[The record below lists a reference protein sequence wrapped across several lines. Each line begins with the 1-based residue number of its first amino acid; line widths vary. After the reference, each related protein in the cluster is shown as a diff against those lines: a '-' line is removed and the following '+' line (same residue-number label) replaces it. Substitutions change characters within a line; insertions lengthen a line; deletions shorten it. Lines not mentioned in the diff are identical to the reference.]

1 LDKRQ
6 TDAVKLRL
14 KTFGFFCSFFAAAL
28 LPATALSQ
36 ETRCDE
42 GDVEVRNMSFSGNTA
57 FTDAELTSGIV
68 TTPSSRL
75 RRVLRIVGTRRCLD
89 QQALPL
95 DVLRLTLWYRNHG
108 FHAATVDTVVA
119 SLGKDRVEVRF
130 LINEGEP
137 MRIDTLRIEGL
148 DAVPERATIVADLP
162 VRVGGWFDRYGNAAT
177 RDTLTRRLRDNGYP
191 DAEAFLG
198 YDTRREA
205 NRATVI
211 ISVTPGPRRRIGAVN
226 IVQAGR
232 DGSRPKVSEEAV
244 RRLAGVETGD
254 LYRERSL
261 ERAKRTLYQ
270 TEAFSQV
277 IVEPGT
283 SLGDSSIAV
292 DVEVTEGYLRTWRLG
307 PGWGSLDCFRTTAEL
322 TDYNAFESATRFE
335 LRGRLSK
342 IGIGQPLT
350 GAESLCPQAVD
361 DIYSRKINYYLGAT
375 ISQPALLR
383 RSFVPSLSLY
393 SERRS
398 EYNAFLRTTHAGAAL
413 ALSLSAPRRLHS
425 FGYTLEFGK
434 TEAQPA
440 LYCAVFN
447 ACEAADRNALQQNQ
461 RLAVLSASSSYER
474 TDDAMN
480 PRRGIIGRA
489 EVRHASDIVGAEAS
503 LRFTR
508 LTLDGSAYAP
518 LGRDIVLAI
527 RVRAGI
533 VLGQTFAL
541 GSVAQFVPPQERLFA
556 GGPTTVRGFRQN
568 ELGPAV
574 YIPTSFDTVNTSGSP
589 VSSIGANDT
598 VYFRANPDSVNQRAV
613 PTGGNTMIV
622 GNAELRI
629 VSPIFP
635 SRLTWTLFAD
645 IGETWNRGAGAPG
658 LGFRELK
665 MTPGIGLRIRTPIG
679 YLRADLAYNPYER
692 SRGAA
697 YYDAPVSAGGALF
710 CVSPGNSL
718 PIAYEGS
725 ELKQGAGACPA
736 TFIPSSGRGF
746 FGRWTPSIAIG
757 QAF

>member
-1 LDKRQ
+1 VH
-6 TDAVKLRL
+6 TRL
-14 KTFGFFCSFFAAAL
+14 KTLGFLLFAAAL
-28 LPATALSQ
+28 PLTTAQAQ
-36 ETRCDE
+36 ETRCDA
-42 GDVEVRNMSFSGNTA
+42 GDVEVSNLIFIGNAA
-57 FTDAELTSGIV
+57 FTDAELSSGIV
-68 TTPSSRL
+68 TTSSSRV
-75 RRVLRIVGTRRCLD
+75 RRALRIIGARRCLD
-89 QQALPL
+89 AQALPL
-95 DVLRLTLWYRNHG
+95 DVLRLRLWYRNHG
-108 FHAATVDTVVA
+108 FHAATIDTVVA
-119 SLGKDRVEVRF
+119 SLGKERVEVRF
-130 LINEGEP
+130 LINEGAP
-137 MRIDTLRIEGL
+137 MLIDTLRIEGL
-148 DAVPERATIVADLP
+148 DGVPERSAIASDLP
-162 VRVGGWFDRYGNAAT
+162 VREGGWFDRYGNAAT

-211 ISVTPGPRRRIGAVN
+211 ITVTPGPRRRIGAVN
-226 IVQAGR
+226 VRQVGR
-232 DGSRPKVSEEAV
+232 DGTRPQVSEAAV

-254 LYRERSL
+254 LYRERLL
-261 ERAKRTLYQ
+261 ERSKRTLYQ

-277 IVEPGT
+277 IVEPGAA
-283 SLGDSSIAV
+283 LGDSTIAV
-292 DVEVTEGYLRTWRLG
+292 DVEVTEGFLRAARLG
-307 PGWGSLDCFRTTAEL
+307 GGWGSLDCFRTTGDL
-322 TDYNAFESATRFE
+322 TEYNLFNSATRLE

-342 IGIGQPLT
+342 IGIGTPLG

-361 DIYSRKINYYLGAT
+361 DIYSREINYYLGAT

-398 EYNAFLRTTHAGAAL
+398 EYNAFLRTTPAGASLAL
-413 ALSLSAPRRLHS
+413 ALSAPRRLTS
-425 FGYTLEFGK
+425 FGYTIEYGR

-447 ACEAADRNALQQNQ
+447 ACEAPEREALQQNQ
-461 RLAVLSASSSYER
+461 RLAVLSASSTYER

-480 PRRGIIGRA
+480 PSRGVIGRG

-503 LRFTR
+503 LKFTR

-518 LGRDIVLAI
+518 LGRDIILAV

-533 VLGQTFAL
+533 VFGQTFAL
-541 GSVAQFVPPQERLFA
+541 NEVAQFVPPQERLFA

-589 VSSIGANDT
+589 VSSFVAGDT

-613 PTGGNTMIV
+613 PTGGNTLIV

-635 SRLTWTLFAD
+635 SLLTWTLFAD
-645 IGETWNRGAGAPG
+645 VGELWNRDAGVAG

-692 SRGAA
+692 SLGAA
-697 YYDAPVSAGGALF
+697 YYDAPVAPTAGNGALF
-710 CVSPGNSL
+710 CVSPGNSI
-718 PIAYEGS
+718 PVT
-725 ELKQGAGACPA
+725 KTPAGVPEQPAGVCPA
-736 TFIPSSGRGF
+736 TFIPGTGRGF

>member
-1 LDKRQ
+1 MH
-6 TDAVKLRL
+6 ARL
-14 KTFGFFCSFFAAAL
+14 KILGLFFAAAL
-28 LPATALSQ
+28 LPARLAAQ
-36 ETRCDE
+36 ETRCDA
-42 GDVEVRNMSFSGNTA
+42 GDVEVSALSFSGNTA

-75 RRVLRIVGTRRCLD
+75 RRVLRIVGARRCLD
-89 QQALPL
+89 RQELPL
-95 DVLRLTLWYRNHG
+95 DVLRLRLWYRNHG

-119 SLGKDRVEVRF
+119 ALGRDRVEVRF

-148 DAVPERATIVADLP
+148 DAVPERGAIVADLP
-162 VRVGGWFDRYGNAAT
+162 VREGGWFDRYGNDAT

-226 IVQAGR
+226 VVQNGR
-232 DGSRPKVSEEAV
+232 DGARAQVSESAV
-244 RRLAGVETGD
+244 RRLTGLEIGD
-254 LYRERSL
+254 LYRERLL
-261 ERAKRTLYQ
+261 ERSKRTLYQ

-277 IVEPGT
+277 IVEPGAA
-283 SLGDSSIAV
+283 LGDSSIAV
-292 DVEVTEGYLRTWRLG
+292 DVEVTEGFLRAARLG
-307 PGWGSLDCFRTTAEL
+307 GGWGSLDCFRMTGDL
-322 TDYNAFESATRFE
+322 TEYNLFDAATRLE

-342 IGIGQPLT
+342 IGIGEPLG
-350 GAESLCPQAVD
+350 GAANLCPQALD
-361 DIYSRKINYYLGAT
+361 DVYSRDINYHLGAT
-375 ISQPALLR
+375 FSQPALLR

-398 EYNAFLRTTHAGAAL
+398 EYNAFLRTTYAGASL
-413 ALSLSAPRRLHS
+413 ALSLSAPRRLTS
-425 FGYTLEFGK
+425 FGYSLEYGR

-447 ACEAADRNALQQNQ
+447 ACVPADRNALQENQ
-461 RLAVLSASSSYER
+461 RLAVLSASTSYER
-474 TDDAMN
+474 TDN
-480 PRRGIIGRA
+480 PLDPRLGVIGRG
-489 EVRHASDIVGAEAS
+489 EVRHASEFTGAEAS

-518 LGRDIVLAI
+518 LARDIVLAV
-527 RVRAGI
+527 RLRAGI
-533 VLGQTFAL
+533 VLGPTFAL
-541 GSVAQFVPPQERLFA
+541 GGVAQFVPPQERLFA

-589 VSSIGANDT
+589 VTSIGPGDT

-613 PTGGNTMIV
+613 PTGGNTLLV

-635 SRLTWTLFAD
+635 TRLTWTLFAD
-645 IGETWNRGAGAPG
+645 IGELWNRDAGVAG
-658 LGFRELK
+658 LGFRGVK
-665 MTPGIGLRIRTPIG
+665 MTPGVGLRIRTPIG

-692 SRGAA
+692 SLGAA
-697 YYDAPVSAGGALF
+697 YYDAPVDPAAGRGALF

-718 PIAYEGS
+718 PITLQGS
-725 ELKQGAGACPA
+725 PAGPVQAAGPCPG